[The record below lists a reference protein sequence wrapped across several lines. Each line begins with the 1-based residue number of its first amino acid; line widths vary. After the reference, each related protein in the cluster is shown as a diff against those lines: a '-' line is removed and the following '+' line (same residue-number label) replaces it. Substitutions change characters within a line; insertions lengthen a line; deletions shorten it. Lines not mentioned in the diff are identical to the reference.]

1 MHVHFHAVSSP
12 CRRSFPREDLCR
24 LCCRVLP
31 CPSFTATNSQHF
43 QSQSQRSSSGFFVH
57 TLTPT
62 ACVLMLQ
69 STATCLTWI
78 FRWPNVNTKNSH
90 GSGRDSSSLFPV
102 GYMRNPFFLVS
113 SPLAFSHELTPQPLA
128 CCCLWRMNGLAVGAL
143 VRTCGT
149 ISRASRTRSL
159 WSLQSTKD
167 QKPPE
172 VKLSASDSH

>member
-62 ACVLMLQ
+62 TCVLMLQ

-102 GYMRNPFFLVS
+102 GYMRNPFFFSVKS
-113 SPLAFSHELTPQPLA
+113 SGFFPWINTSTTCMLLPVKDEWLGSRSIGQDL
-128 CCCLWRMNGLAVGAL
+128 LW
-143 VRTCGT
+143 
-149 ISRASRTRSL
+149 
-159 WSLQSTKD
+159 D
-167 QKPPE
+167 
-172 VKLSASDSH
+172 D